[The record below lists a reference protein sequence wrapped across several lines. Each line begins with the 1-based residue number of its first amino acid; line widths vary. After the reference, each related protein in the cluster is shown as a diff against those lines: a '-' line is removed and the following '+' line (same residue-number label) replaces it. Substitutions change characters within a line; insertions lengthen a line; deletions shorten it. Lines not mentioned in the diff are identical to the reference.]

1 MTSVLLS
8 ATVGEQNGDGELQD
22 LLKMAKR
29 LVAKLVLPLRG
40 LPVMVNT
47 ILHVSMSVRL
57 KSVNIM
63 PQQNCRTKNA
73 VKKKSQTV
81 EALLRKNDNLVAKAK
96 AGSSNNDPRSS
107 EILASITRST
117 EGLKADSK
125 GISNQLSGIQEEI
138 ETLKSKIQYI
148 EHTLEFQETE
158 NKRRFESTET
168 RADLVG
174 FHQLKY
180 NLIFRGLK
188 AEEWP

>member
-73 VKKKSQTV
+73 VKKKKPN
-81 EALLRKNDNLVAKAK
+81 R
-96 AGSSNNDPRSS
+96 RS
-107 EILASITRST
+107 LA
-117 EGLKADSK
+117 
-125 GISNQLSGIQEEI
+125 
-138 ETLKSKIQYI
+138 
-148 EHTLEFQETE
+148 
-158 NKRRFESTET
+158 
-168 RADLVG
+168 
-174 FHQLKY
+174 
-180 NLIFRGLK
+180 
-188 AEEWP
+188 AEK